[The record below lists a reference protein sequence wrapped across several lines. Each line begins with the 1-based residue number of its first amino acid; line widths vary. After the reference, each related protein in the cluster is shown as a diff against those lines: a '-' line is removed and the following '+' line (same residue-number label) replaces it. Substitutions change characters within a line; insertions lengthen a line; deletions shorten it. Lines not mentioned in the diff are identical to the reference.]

1 MDNNATFNA
10 FCLAAPRS
18 GEGKT
23 TAGIALMRALARRG
37 LAVQGFKCGP
47 DYIDPSFHAQA
58 TGRPAC
64 NLDTWMMGR
73 NGVRAL
79 WDSRAADADAA
90 VCEGVMGLFDSREP
104 GDPAGGTADCARALG
119 IPVVLVFNA
128 RGMAWSAAAL
138 VTGFQLHAAR
148 MGVRLAGVIANNVG
162 SPRHADILRR
172 ALEGEGL
179 PPLLGALPRREA
191 WRLPERQLGLIPS
204 EEAGTTD
211 AWLDALAEVAETFVD
226 VDRLLRLTTARRPQK
241 PAPVPPPSVRP
252 RRMGIAKDK
261 AFCFYY
267 EENER
272 VLAARGW
279 ELVPFSP
286 LADTA
291 LPPDLDALY
300 LGGGYPEVFARELSG
315 NLAMREAVRGFAGR
329 GGEIYAECGGYMY
342 LCAALEASETDG
354 GTGSGLVRWPM
365 CGVIDATARM
375 DGRIRSLGYREVT
388 MTGGAPFGL
397 DANRFRGHE
406 FHWSDIEPHR
416 DYPPLY
422 GVRTAAG
429 TENAGV
435 AFGNVR
441 AGYVHLY
448 WGDADESPSA
458 GEPRPLSASPSSP
471 RAARSAACPGPCSAP
486 GPASAGTG
494 PETAPDP
501 HAGKPAPAAT
511 PREAGMRAGAPDAAS
526 AGASSAAASPD
537 PEGQPSKP
545 TPATAAPATATPTT
559 PTPGRVI
566 LLNGPSSAGKTT
578 LAKALQTR
586 LFAERGLCSLTLSID
601 QLLHSATG
609 GCESVLAGLAQT
621 GLPFIETFH
630 AGIAAA
636 ARAGAWTIADHVIGE
651 NPDWVADLLGRLDG
665 VPVLTVQVTCDAE
678 ELRRRESR
686 RADRTPDWPHAER
699 QARHIHIPLPGQMVV
714 DTTRT
719 SPEDCAA
726 CILAALSAA
735 DADRTSGNSL
745 TNRGSL

>member
-1 MDNNATFNA
+1 MDNKLTFHA

-37 LAVQGFKCGP
+37 LVVQGFKCGP

-79 WDSRAADADAA
+79 WDSRASDADAA

-119 IPVVLVFNA
+119 IPVALVFNA

-138 VTGFQLHAAR
+138 VAGFQLHAAR
-148 MGVRLAGVIANNVG
+148 MGVRLVGVIANNVG

-172 ALEGEGL
+172 SLEGEGL

-204 EEAGTTD
+204 EEAGTTE
-211 AWLDALAEVAETFVD
+211 AWLDALAEVAEEFID
-226 VDRLLRLTTARRPQK
+226 VDRLLRLTATRRPRK
-241 PAPVPPPSVRP
+241 PAPVIPPSARP

-261 AFCFYY
+261 AFRFYY

-279 ELVPFSP
+279 ELIPFSP

-300 LGGGYPEVFARELSG
+300 LGGGYPEVFARELSD
-315 NLAMREAVRGFAGR
+315 NAAMRGAVRAFAR
-329 GGEIYAECGGYMY
+329 QGGEIYAECGGYMY
-342 LCAALEASETDG
+342 LCAALEASEEDG
-354 GTGSGLVRWPM
+354 GAGSRLVRRPM

-375 DGRIRSLGYREVT
+375 GGRIRSLGYREVT
-388 MTGGAPFGL
+388 TLGGAPFGL
-397 DANRFRGHE
+397 DDNRFRGHE
-406 FHWSDIEPHR
+406 FHWSDIDLHR

-422 GVRTAAG
+422 RVRTAAG

-448 WGDADESPSA
+448 WGDADQKPSA
-458 GEPRPLSASPSSP
+458 GEPVPAPAPLAAPHSP
-471 RAARSAACPGPCSAP
+471 ARSAACSEPCAAPTGTDSAEP
-486 GPASAGTG
+486 RAG
-494 PETAPDP
+494 DF
-501 HAGKPAPAAT
+501 APAEDGQGT
-511 PREAGMRAGAPDAAS
+511 KTEMRAETPKSAS
-526 AGASSAAASPD
+526 VGASSAIASP
-537 PEGQPSKP
+537 KP
-545 TPATAAPATATPTT
+545 KGG
-559 PTPGRVI
+559 TPGRVI

-578 LAKALQTR
+578 LAKALQAR

-601 QLLHSATG
+601 QLLRSATG
-609 GCESVLAGLAQT
+609 GCESVLAGLERT

-636 ARAGAWTIADHVIGE
+636 ARAGAWVIADHVIGE
-651 NPDWVADLLGRLDG
+651 NPDWATDLLERLDG
-665 VPVLTVQVTCDAE
+665 VPVLAVQVTCDAE

-686 RADRTPDWPHAER
+686 RADRSPDWPHAER
-699 QARHIHIPLPGQMVV
+699 QARRIHIPLPGQIVV

-726 CILAALSAA
+726 CILDVLSAG
-735 DADRTSGNSL
+735 DGRTGENSISH
-745 TNRGSL
+745 RGSL